1 MKDKV
6 FLDTNLFIYNF
17 DTENK
22 TKHEK
27 SKEIVLTALA
37 ENNYVISY
45 QVIQEFSNVALKK
58 FQIPLKPKDLAIYLK
73 RVMFPLCNVYYTNE
87 NILNAIEIRNRY
99 KLSFYDSVLIGSAI
113 EANCKTLLS
122 EDLQDGLQIKG
133 LQITNPF
140 NSTIKKK
147 K

>member
-58 FQIPLKPKDLAIYLK
+58 ISDTSQTK
-73 RVMFPLCNVYYTNE
+73 RLS
-87 NILNAIEIRNRY
+87 NIFEKSYVSIMQ
-99 KLSFYDSVLIGSAI
+99 
-113 EANCKTLLS
+113 CLLY
-122 EDLQDGLQIKG
+122 
-133 LQITNPF
+133 
-140 NSTIKKK
+140 
-147 K
+147 

>member
-45 QVIQEFSNVALKK
+45 
-58 FQIPLKPKDLAIYLK
+58 
-73 RVMFPLCNVYYTNE
+73 
-87 NILNAIEIRNRY
+87 
-99 KLSFYDSVLIGSAI
+99 
-113 EANCKTLLS
+113 
-122 EDLQDGLQIKG
+122 
-133 LQITNPF
+133 
-140 NSTIKKK
+140 
-147 K
+147 